1 MKQFFQSLLGRLG
14 YRLSKLPH
22 RLKGTRRP
30 MGDMDCFLSDV
41 AERGF
46 RPRSILDVGANEGVW
61 TRRAS
66 AVFPGASFLLIEP
79 QHEMNASLE
88 AVARD
93 LTNVRFIQA
102 GAGAQKGVL
111 TLTVSV
117 DLQGSSFLAAEDA
130 ASTNMERRPVPIIT
144 IDSLYEDGGDF
155 PDLVKLDI
163 QGFELEALRGA
174 QTLFGRTESFILEVS
189 LYEFMPNCPIM
200 SEVIAFMS
208 QRDYEVYDIPGYL
221 RRPFDSALG
230 QVDIAFARTNGFL
243 RSSNQWDA
251 PQRET
256 SSI

>member
-1 MKQFFQSLLGRLG
+1 
-14 YRLSKLPH
+14 
-22 RLKGTRRP
+22 

-155 PDLVKLDI
+155 RTWSNSISRGSSSKL
-163 QGFELEALRGA
+163 FE
-174 QTLFGRTESFILEVS
+174 GRRRSS
-189 LYEFMPNCPIM
+189 DGPNCSSSKSRFTSLCPI
-200 SEVIAFMS
+200 V
-208 QRDYEVYDIPGYL
+208 
-221 RRPFDSALG
+221 
-230 QVDIAFARTNGFL
+230 
-243 RSSNQWDA
+243 RSC
-251 PQRET
+251 PR
-256 SSI
+256 